1 MIMGNVMKMED
12 WILEL
17 PGKPPCMLDREL
29 AKIYGVS
36 TTRLNEARERNPKKF
51 LEGID
56 YYVLSKNEIG
66 NIANCDID
74 WKGGH
79 PPYAYTKRGAY
90 MFATILNT
98 DEAILHA
105 MTIVEG
111 FCTYS
116 LLMEEIKAG
125 RITVAPNPKQDRPDW
140 IFNNMRKELLD
151 RSPIWRKICK
161 YKSMGLNHHE
171 IALLIQWDV
180 VTIRRHVRRME
191 SCGLLV
197 PPKNLPKLQKMVVN
211 LKNRWN

>member
-1 MIMGNVMKMED
+1 MGNVMKMED

-79 PPYAYTKRGAY
+79 PPYAYTQRGAY

-111 FCTYS
+111 FCT
-116 LLMEEIKAG
+116 
-125 RITVAPNPKQDRPDW
+125 
-140 IFNNMRKELLD
+140 
-151 RSPIWRKICK
+151 
-161 YKSMGLNHHE
+161 
-171 IALLIQWDV
+171 
-180 VTIRRHVRRME
+180 
-191 SCGLLV
+191 
-197 PPKNLPKLQKMVVN
+197 
-211 LKNRWN
+211 